1 MEPRDVRL
9 YPDAEAVAEA
19 AADYLIALAGDALA
33 HRDRF
38 CLALSGGS
46 TPRMLYARLARP
58 EEAGRVDWSR
68 VHLFWGDERCV
79 PPDHPESNYRM
90 AWDVW
95 LRHAA
100 IPAENI
106 HRVQGELP
114 PPDAAADYERE
125 LRAFFVP
132 ESLPRFDLVLLGM
145 GEDGHTASLFPESPA
160 LHEHHQ
166 WVMAVET
173 RQSVPWRVTLTP
185 PAINAAAHVLF
196 LVTGA
201 AKAERL
207 QEVLHGPHEPERL
220 PAQIIQP
227 TSGSLTWMVDA
238 AAGSL
243 LYFTSD
249 TLP

>member
-9 YPDAEAVAEA
+9 YPDAAAVAEA
-19 AADYLIALAGDALA
+19 AAEHLIALASDALA
-33 HRDRF
+33 QCERF
-38 CLALSGGS
+38 CLVLSGGA
-46 TPRMLYARLARP
+46 TPRALYARLARP
-58 EEAGRVDWSR
+58 EVAGRVDWSR

-79 PPDHPESNYRM
+79 PTDHPESNYRM
-90 AWDVW
+90 VWDVW

-106 HRVQGELP
+106 HRIRGEMP
-114 PPDAAADYERE
+114 PPEAAAEYERE
-125 LRAFFVP
+125 LRAFFAP
-132 ESLPRFDLVLLGM
+132 EPLPRFDLVLLGM
-145 GEDGHTASLFPESPA
+145 GEDGHTASLFPASPA
-160 LHEHHQ
+160 LHERHQ
-166 WVMAVET
+166 WAMAVET
-173 RQSVPWRVTLTP
+173 RKPSPWRVTLTP
-185 PAINAAAHVLF
+185 PAINAAAHVVF

-207 QEVLHGPHEPERL
+207 REVLHGPREPGRL
-220 PAQIIQP
+220 PAQIIEP
-227 TSGSLTWMVDA
+227 ASCSLTWMVDA